1 MKILIIFLFI
11 SSTCLGQGYVLQT
24 TTNQLRVPD
33 GSITQAQVQNLVTDL
48 SGKQTTL
55 VSGETIKTINGTTVL
70 GSGDIVVGA
79 GGGISQQ
86 TLNDTAAAIRSAI
99 PIVTGTNTGDNAT
112 NTQYSGLAASKQDVL
127 VSATNIKTINGTS
140 VLGSGDIVVGSG
152 SSPIRVFLPDNVINN
167 NGVANTLADVTGLTF
182 PVVAGSRYAFKVVIV
197 YNSAATTT
205 GSRWVINGPA
215 ATDMSYTSQYP
226 TSATAI
232 TNNTSLAGYNLPAAS
247 NASSLTTNNRC
258 IIQGEILPSANGS
271 VQVRFA
277 SEITASAITA
287 IASGRSYLEYQ
298 IIN

>member
-1 MKILIIFLFI
+1 MVCKFTI
-11 SSTCLGQGYVLQT
+11 SWHSKCGSFTATKFFG
-24 TTNQLRVPD
+24 D
-33 GSITQAQVQNLVTDL
+33 GSALTGIQ
-48 SGKQTTL
+48 G
-55 VSGETIKTINGTTVL
+55 
-70 GSGDIVVGA
+70 GS
-79 GGGISQQ
+79 GISQQ
-86 TLNDTAAAIRSAI
+86 TLNDTAAAIRAAI
-99 PIVTGTNTGDNAT
+99 PIVS
-112 NTQYSGLAASKQDVL
+112 SGV
-127 VSATNIKTINGTS
+127 T
-140 VLGSGDIVVGSG
+140 
-152 SSPIRVFLPDNVINN
+152 RVYLPANVINN

-197 YNSAATTT
+197 YSSAATTT